1 MAIIDKAVSIIQSK
15 TSKKTFKDTEIDWSI
30 AEKKL
35 TEPCR
40 LRRVGSDAASLCVFR
55 GAALVLNF
63 GCPSASLHWHG
74 LGHLGDVIATL
85 ASTN

>member
-35 TEPCR
+35 TEPSL
-40 LRRVGSDAASLCVFR
+40 LRRAGSDAANLCVFR
-55 GAALVLNF
+55 GAALVLSF
-63 GCPSASLHWHG
+63 MCPPASLHWHG
-74 LGHLGDVIATL
+74 LGHFGYIIATL